1 MKIAV
6 IPSSPNHLG
15 NRLFTDTNVRDDIL
29 APYREIKRAAE
40 EQGWSMATFDQFP
53 LNEVDKVLAFNFEAF
68 PEAILS
74 ALDAVGRA
82 NMIAIV
88 REPPEIAPI
97 YYDQDIQRCFGAFYL
112 AESTLPDNRNSFY
125 LGFPVSPVD
134 VDWIPFEA
142 KKLLVSITSAH
153 FTSFEGS
160 LYEERVKA
168 IKHFQ
173 ASLPEE
179 FDMFGQGW
187 KKNTLF
193 PGLSPHKVFPSYKG
207 TISSKH
213 EAMGKYKFSLCYEN
227 SNNVYGY
234 VSEKILDSLRCGC
247 VPIYL
252 GAPDIQKY
260 IPKACFID
268 RREFGSD
275 REVEQFILNVSKER
289 YGRYLDGIRGYLNSE
304 SYLDR
309 LPDRYAQRIISFV
322 EKEMSTDC
330 DCFSIEGQ
338 RKLRV
343 FATMKKIRRG
353 SLKDKCS
360 GGLLL
365 VKYGRPYDWAKLA
378 KEIIRHV
385 TQKVGV
391 PDLITWIRI
400 RRIRP
405 NI

>member
-1 MKIAV
+1 MKISV

-82 NMIAIV
+82 NMVAIV
-88 REPPEIAPI
+88 CEPPVIASI

-134 VDWIPFEA
+134 TDWVPFEA
-142 KKLLVSITSAH
+142 KKLLVSITGGK
-153 FTSFEGS
+153 FLSFEGC
-160 LYEERVKA
+160 LYADRIKA

-173 ASLPEE
+173 TSLPEE
-179 FDMFGQGW
+179 FDMFGEGW
-187 KKNTLF
+187 KRDTLF
-193 PGLSPHKVFPSYKG
+193 PGISPHKLFPCYKG
-207 TISSKH
+207 SVSSKH
-213 EAMGKYKFSLCYEN
+213 ETMRKYKFSLCYEN
-227 SNNVYGY
+227 CNDVYGY
-234 VSEKILDSLRCGC
+234 VSEKIFDSMRCGC

-252 GAPDIQKY
+252 GAPDIEEY
-260 IPKACFID
+260 VPKACFVD

-275 REVEQFILNVSKER
+275 REVEQFILGMSPEK
-289 YGRYLDGIRGYLNSE
+289 YASYLDAIKEFLNSN

-309 LPDRYAQRIISFV
+309 LPGRYAQRIISFLERDV
-322 EKEMSTDC
+322 ATDS
-330 DCFSIEGQ
+330 DCFYIESQ
-338 RKLRV
+338 RKLR
-343 FATMKKIRRG
+343 ALAAMKNIRCG
-353 SLKDKCS
+353 SFPDKCKGVILFLKH
-360 GGLLL
+360 GGLYDWVRL
-365 VKYGRPYDWAKLA
+365 VKV
-378 KEIIRHV
+378 IIAFMI
-385 TQKVGV
+385 QKVGV
-391 PDLITWIRI
+391 ADMITWIRMQ
-400 RRIRP
+400 RI
-405 NI
+405 